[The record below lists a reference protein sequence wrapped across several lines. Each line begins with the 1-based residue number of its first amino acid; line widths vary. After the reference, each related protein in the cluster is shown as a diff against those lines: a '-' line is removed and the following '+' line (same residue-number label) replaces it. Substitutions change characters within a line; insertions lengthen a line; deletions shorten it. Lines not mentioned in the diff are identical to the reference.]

1 MSSRSSGKLLQG
13 GGERV
18 EDSGREGASEGGDR
32 GGRVWG
38 SGHEPVR
45 SERPPVKDRVA
56 IRHLGSWEKHSLPPG
71 DSFLFYFILF
81 HLIVFHFQTS
91 KFTSEKEIGICGGS

>member
-1 MSSRSSGKLLQG
+1 MRMSIRSSGKLLQG

-18 EDSGREGASEGGDR
+18 EDSAREGASEGGDR

-38 SGHEPVR
+38 SGREPVR

-56 IRHLGSWEKHSLPPG
+56 IRHLSSREKHSA
-71 DSFLFYFILF
+71 SRR
-81 HLIVFHFQTS
+81 
-91 KFTSEKEIGICGGS
+91 